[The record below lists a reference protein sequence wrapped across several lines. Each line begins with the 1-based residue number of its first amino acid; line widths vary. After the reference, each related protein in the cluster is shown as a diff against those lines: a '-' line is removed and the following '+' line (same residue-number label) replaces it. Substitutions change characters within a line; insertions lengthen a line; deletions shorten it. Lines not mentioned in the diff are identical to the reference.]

1 MSARETTIPQRLRG
15 AAVGPGGQ
23 RVSVRRAA
31 CGEGDSPAGAPS
43 FRTVFF
49 EVCGVLCNR
58 RCEPKTPLRMR
69 ACFCALA
76 EHVHTAY
83 RERG

>member
-31 CGEGDSPAGAPS
+31 YGEGDSPAGAPS

-49 EVCGVLCNR
+49 ELWR
-58 RCEPKTPLRMR
+58 FM
-69 ACFCALA
+69 
-76 EHVHTAY
+76 
-83 RERG
+83 